1 MERLKVSPKNLD
13 EILKKAM
20 KVIRQGGVIVC
31 PTDTVYGLIADAKN
45 KKAVKKIFKIK
56 KRKEEKPIPIFVRD
70 LKMAKSLV
78 VINKFQEKLLKKVW
92 PGKITVILKA
102 KRLAKKIFSQSIIS
116 SENKIGLRI
125 PNYKFLNI
133 LLEKL
138 NFPLTGTSANIS
150 GKPPST
156 KIKEVLNQFKNEGYD
171 IHRINSHGPIRI
183 AEARVKRGRRRAF
196 RMLILDA
203 GNLKFSRPSTVVD
216 LTNLKILR
224 DGAVPKLR
232 IFKI

>member
-78 VINKFQEKLLKKVW
+78 LINKFQEKLLKKVW
-92 PGKITVILKA
+92 PGKVTVLLKA
-102 KRLAKKIFSQSIIS
+102 KKLTKKIFPKSIIS

-125 PNYKFLNI
+125 PNYKIINRLLRILNR
-133 LLEKL
+133 
-138 NFPLTGTSANIS
+138 PLTGTSANIS

-156 KIKEVLNQFKNEGYD
+156 KIKEILKQFKNQKYKPD
-171 IHRINSHGPIRI
+171 
-183 AEARVKRGRRRAF
+183 
-196 RMLILDA
+196 LILDA
-203 GNLKFSRPSTVVD
+203 GNLKLSLSSTIID
-216 LTNLKILR
+216 LEN
-224 DGAVPKLR
+224 
-232 IFKI
+232 FKIFREGKISKEKIFQILARIKK

>member
-20 KVIRQGGVIVC
+20 KVIWQGEVIVC

-45 KKAVKKIFKIK
+45 QKAVKKIFKIK
-56 KRKEEKPIPIFVRD
+56 KRREEKAIPIFVRD

-102 KRLAKKIFSQSIIS
+102 KRLAKKIFPKSIIS

-156 KIKEVLNQFKNEGYD
+156 KIKEVLKQFFLTKTG
-171 IHRINSHGPIRI
+171 
-183 AEARVKRGRRRAF
+183 GRLPD
-196 RMLILDA
+196 LILDA

>member
-78 VINKFQEKLLKKVW
+78 LINKFQEKLLKKVW
-92 PGKITVILKA
+92 PGKVTVLLKA
-102 KRLAKKIFSQSIIS
+102 KKLTKKIFPKSIIS
-116 SENKIGLRI
+116 SENKIGLRT
-125 PNYKFLNI
+125 PNYKIINRLLRILNR
-133 LLEKL
+133 
-138 NFPLTGTSANIS
+138 PLTGTSANIS
-150 GKPPST
+150 LKPPST
-156 KIKEVLNQFKNEGYD
+156 KIKEILKQFKNQKYKPD
-171 IHRINSHGPIRI
+171 
-183 AEARVKRGRRRAF
+183 
-196 RMLILDA
+196 LILDA
-203 GNLKFSRPSTVVD
+203 GNLKLSLSSTIID
-216 LTNLKILR
+216 LEN
-224 DGAVPKLR
+224 
-232 IFKI
+232 FKIFREGKISKEKIFQILARIKK

>member
-78 VINKFQEKLLKKVW
+78 LINKFQEKLLKKVW

-102 KRLAKKIFSQSIIS
+102 KRLAKKIFPKSIIS
-116 SENKIGLRI
+116 SENKIGLRT
-125 PNYKFLNI
+125 PNYKIINRLLRILNR
-133 LLEKL
+133 
-138 NFPLTGTSANIS
+138 PLTGTSANIS

-156 KIKEVLNQFKNEGYD
+156 KIKEILKQFKNQKYKPD
-171 IHRINSHGPIRI
+171 
-183 AEARVKRGRRRAF
+183 
-196 RMLILDA
+196 LILDA
-203 GNLKFSRPSTVVD
+203 GNLKLSLSSTIID
-216 LTNLKILR
+216 LEN
-224 DGAVPKLR
+224 
-232 IFKI
+232 FKIFREGKISKEKIFQILARIKK

>member
-78 VINKFQEKLLKKVW
+78 LINKFQEKLLKKVW
-92 PGKITVILKA
+92 PGKVTVLLKA
-102 KRLAKKIFSQSIIS
+102 KKLTKKIFPKSIIS
-116 SENKIGLRI
+116 SENKIGLRT
-125 PNYKFLNI
+125 PNYKIINRLLRILNR
-133 LLEKL
+133 
-138 NFPLTGTSANIS
+138 PLTGTSANIS

-156 KIKEVLNQFKNEGYD
+156 KIKEILKQFKNQKYKPD
-171 IHRINSHGPIRI
+171 
-183 AEARVKRGRRRAF
+183 
-196 RMLILDA
+196 LILDA
-203 GNLKFSRPSTVVD
+203 GNLKLSLSSTIID
-216 LTNLKILR
+216 LENFKIFR
-224 DGAVPKLR
+224 EGKISKEK
-232 IFKI
+232 IFKILARIKK

>member
-78 VINKFQEKLLKKVW
+78 LINKFQEKLLKKVW
-92 PGKITVILKA
+92 PGKVTVLLKA
-102 KRLAKKIFSQSIIS
+102 KKLTKKIFPKSIIS
-116 SENKIGLRI
+116 SENKIGLRT
-125 PNYKFLNI
+125 PNYKIINRLLRILNR
-133 LLEKL
+133 
-138 NFPLTGTSANIS
+138 PLTGTSANIS

-156 KIKEVLNQFKNEGYD
+156 KIKEILKQFKNQKYKPD
-171 IHRINSHGPIRI
+171 
-183 AEARVKRGRRRAF
+183 
-196 RMLILDA
+196 LILDA
-203 GNLKFSRPSTVVD
+203 GNLKLSLSSTIID
-216 LTNLKILR
+216 LEN
-224 DGAVPKLR
+224 
-232 IFKI
+232 FKIFREGKISKEKIFQILARIKK

>member
-78 VINKFQEKLLKKVW
+78 LINKFQEKLLKKVW

-102 KRLAKKIFSQSIIS
+102 KRLAKKIFPKSIIS

-125 PNYKFLNI
+125 PNYKIINRLLRILNR
-133 LLEKL
+133 
-138 NFPLTGTSANIS
+138 PLTGTSANIS

-156 KIKEVLNQFKNEGYD
+156 KIKEILKQFKNQKYKPD
-171 IHRINSHGPIRI
+171 
-183 AEARVKRGRRRAF
+183 
-196 RMLILDA
+196 LILDA
-203 GNLKFSRPSTVVD
+203 GNLKLSLSSTIID
-216 LTNLKILR
+216 LEN
-224 DGAVPKLR
+224 
-232 IFKI
+232 FKIFREGKISKEKIFQILARIKK